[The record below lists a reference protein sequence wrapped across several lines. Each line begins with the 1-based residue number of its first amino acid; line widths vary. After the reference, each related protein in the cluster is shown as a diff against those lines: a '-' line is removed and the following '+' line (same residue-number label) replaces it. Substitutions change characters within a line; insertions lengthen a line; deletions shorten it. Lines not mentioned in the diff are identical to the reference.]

1 MPAHFCHL
9 IFQLQVVWAV
19 QYKSMFYYAI
29 TTSMCPVK
37 TCQKMPISKGNGKCI
52 QYKKGNLKVVTIVEI
67 EQFLGSFEDHPFSK
81 LMGFRKKDFRI
92 LLSQSTADTD
102 LFPSFYATV
111 IFAGF
116 CNNKHFHFKL
126 QCPKL
131 IFAFIGGKYLLQ

>member
-37 TCQKMPISKGNGKCI
+37 TCQKCQFPREMENAFNT
-52 QYKKGNLKVVTIVEI
+52 KKGNLKVVTIVEI

-102 LFPSFYATV
+102 LFPNFYATV
-111 IFAGF
+111 IFAEF
-116 CNNKHFHFKL
+116 CHNKL

-131 IFAFIGGKYLLQ
+131 MFCFHWLFYFRKL